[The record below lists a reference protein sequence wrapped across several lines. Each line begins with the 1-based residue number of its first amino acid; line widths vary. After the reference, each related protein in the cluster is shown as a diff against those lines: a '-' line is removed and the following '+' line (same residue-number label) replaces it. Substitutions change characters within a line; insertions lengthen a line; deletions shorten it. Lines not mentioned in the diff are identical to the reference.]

1 MLIADQDYLVTDE
14 VTEKYFGDPNLGRQI
29 GNAYNDSLR

>member
-1 MLIADQDYLVTDE
+1 MLIADQNYLVTDE